1 MRASNAYT
9 SPPVGR
15 GVVDPQRSEGLRDD
29 GDLLTAD
36 EVAVML
42 RMTKAWVYA
51 QTRANR
57 IPHVSLGR
65 YVRYRRSAVLAWL
78 SRIEQEA
85 AAGPRW

>member
-1 MRASNAYT
+1 MRG
-9 SPPVGR
+9 SPSHMGLA
-15 GVVDPQRSEGLRDD
+15 VVDARRGEELRDD

-57 IPHVSLGR
+57 IPHLSLGR
-65 YVRYRRSAVLAWL
+65 YVRYRRSAVMAWL
-78 SRIEQEA
+78 GEIERSA
-85 AAGPRW
+85 VAGRW